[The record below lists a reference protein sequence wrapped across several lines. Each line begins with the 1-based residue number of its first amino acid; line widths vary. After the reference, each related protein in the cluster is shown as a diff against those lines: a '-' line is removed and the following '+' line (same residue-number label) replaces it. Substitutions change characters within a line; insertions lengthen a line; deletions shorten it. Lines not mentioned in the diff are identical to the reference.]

1 MLTQPRPATCPY
13 CGRVSATPR
22 EFAAHIL
29 TCEHAYPPEPVGIEC
44 PSCGDRIGIL
54 FSTLREVTMM
64 YRQEYSDGALVIRR
78 DETLDTDHE
87 DIHIG
92 CQCPRCRY
100 EWTIPDT
107 DIRELPGCE
116 VSE

>member
-13 CGRVSATPR
+13 CGRVSNTPR
-22 EFAAHIL
+22 EFAAHVL
-29 TCEHAYPPEPVGIEC
+29 MCEQAYPIESVGIQC
-44 PSCGDRIGIL
+44 PSCGERTGVL
-54 FSTLREVTMM
+54 FTKLREVTTV
-64 YRQEYSDGALVIRR
+64 YRQDYSDGALVIRR
-78 DETLDTDHE
+78 YKMLETDREDE
-87 DIHIG
+87 HIG